1 VGFIEANMHRIL
13 SATVIA
19 LAISPCAALGQSE
32 ATRIAPTRG
41 WLADLNTAKA
51 EALRTGKP
59 MMVVF
64 RCDP

>member
-1 VGFIEANMHRIL
+1 MNRLACI
-13 SATVIA
+13 TVIA
-19 LAISPCAALGQSE
+19 FAASSNVALAQSE
-32 ATRIAPTRG
+32 TTRIAPTRG
-41 WLADLNTAKA
+41 WLADLNSAKA